1 MSSRRS
7 LLLSLPAL
15 AFSAH
20 YARAGLFEAPASTRL
35 YLGTN
40 TRGPE
45 HGIFVADWNGTTG
58 EIGPLTLAA
67 NLVMPTFLAQSKRG
81 GETRIYAVS
90 ETTGSEAVVS
100 ALTTVRGTSTLKLL
114 NQIST
119 LGDGPTHVAVSP
131 DGGSVFVANYG
142 GGSVTSF
149 HVMGDGSLS
158 QPVSHVQFSG
168 KGPYPGR
175 QDAPHTHAVTP
186 SPDGRYLLVNDLGL
200 DRIMVFHAEKTS
212 SRLTAANPPFWQAR
226 PGSGPR
232 HLSWSPDGH
241 YVYCTNELDSTVET
255 LQWDAS
261 RASLNAVSSA
271 SSLPAGFPANKA
283 FVGEVLASRDGHN
296 VYAGNRV
303 ADDTIAVFDVDPK
316 THQLRLTQSANV
328 GGKNT
333 RHIALDPTE
342 RWMVICHQNSND
354 LTVVAR
360 DPQTGRLSAPIHSY
374 PAQTPMCALFVQLG

>member
-1 MSSRRS
+1 MPSRRS

-15 AFSAH
+15 AYSAR
-20 YARAGLFEAPASTRL
+20 YARAGLLEAAALTRL

-40 TRGPE
+40 TRGPDK
-45 HGIFVADWNGTTG
+45 GIFVADWNGATG

-67 NLVMPTFLAQSKRG
+67 SATKPSFLAQFKQG

-90 ETTGSEAVVS
+90 EASASEAMVS
-100 ALTTVRGTSTLKLL
+100 AFTTVRGTSTLKLL
-114 NQIST
+114 NQIGT

-149 HVMGDGSLS
+149 HVLRDGSLS
-158 QPVSHVQFSG
+158 PPVSHVQFSG
-168 KGPYPGR
+168 KGPYAGR

-186 SPDGRYLLVNDLGL
+186 SPDGRFLLVNDLGL
-200 DRIMVFHAEKTS
+200 DRIMVFLVDKTS
-212 SRLTAANPPFWQAR
+212 SKLTAANPPFWQAR

-232 HLSWSPDGH
+232 HLSWSPDGRH
-241 YVYCTNELDSTVET
+241 VYCTNELDSTVET
-255 LQWDAS
+255 LRWDPT
-261 RASLNAVSSA
+261 RPSLSAVGSA
-271 SSLPAGFPANKA
+271 SSLPAGYPANKA
-283 FVGEVLASRDGHN
+283 FVGEVLASRDGRN

-316 THQLRLTQSANV
+316 TYQLRLTQSANV
-328 GGKNT
+328 GGKNA

-342 RWMVICHQNSND
+342 RWMVISHQNSND

-360 DPQTGRLSAPIHSY
+360 DPQTGRLSAPVHTY
-374 PAQTPMCALFVQLG
+374 PAQIPMCVLFVQE